1 MTFENP
7 VDFRS
12 GSYEEDLEADCC
24 IWNECIDALRPLR
37 QAGEGVHS
45 DQFQA
50 GLGTLRL
57 ACAILLGVGGE
68 DVREGWIG
76 RQHWGRAGFGDRR
89 AKIVG
94 QGNDPIG
101 FLDFTSTIRT
111 VEQGI
116 PLVAI
121 GRVISNAMCVISHA
135 DAPIRAPKELEG
147 KVVAYA
153 PSESTGQM
161 LPALLQRSNVDVGKI
176 NVLNPA
182 TGAKNAVFLQ
192 GRADAIPAN
201 VNVQIAQLEEQ
212 GAKLH
217 YFLFSDFGV
226 EMMNNGIVANANWVQ
241 QNRDAAKAFVHAS
254 LEAFRASKEDPDKAI
269 DLLIKRVPQQARN
282 RTVLRRQ
289 LELTFP
295 TLETGNTK
303 GKPPGFMA
311 EQDWRAT
318 QDLLLKYGG
327 LSKSVELSKL
337 FTNELLE
344 A

>member
-1 MTFENP
+1 MKISKRTIVLGAAAFALSAP
-7 VDFRS
+7 FIRRAKASTPISFRLDWAVY
-12 GSYEEDLEADCC
+12 GSHAPFYLALEEKMYEKAGLDVS
-24 IWNECIDALRPLR
+24 I
-37 QAGEGVHS
+37 GEGQGSATV
-45 DQFQA
+45 
-50 GLGTLRL
+50 
-57 ACAILLGVGGE
+57 
-68 DVREGWIG
+68 
-76 RQHWGRAGFGDRR
+76 

-101 FLDFTSTIRT
+101 FIDFTSAIRAI
-111 VEQGI
+111 EQGI

-153 PSESTGQM
+153 PAESTGQM
-161 LPALLQRSNVDVGKI
+161 LPALLQRSNVDAGKI

-201 VNVQIAQLEEQ
+201 VNVQVAQLEDQ

-217 YFLFSDFGV
+217 YFLFNDFGV
-226 EMMNNGIVANANWVQ
+226 EMMNNGLVANANWVQ
-241 QNRDAAKAFVHAS
+241 QNRDAAKSFVRTS
-254 LEAFRASKEDPDKAI
+254 LDAFRASKENPDKAV
-269 DLLIKRVPQQARN
+269 DLLIKRLPQQARN
-282 RTVLRRQ
+282 RSVLRRQ

-295 TLETGNTK
+295 TLDTRNTK

-311 EQDWRAT
+311 EQDWRET
-318 QDLLLKYGG
+318 QDLLLKYGS
-327 LSKSVELSKL
+327 LPKAVQLNKL
-337 FTNELLE
+337 YTNELLE
-344 A
+344 V

>member
-1 MTFENP
+1 MKKISRRTVVFGASALALCGP
-7 VDFRS
+7 FVARAKASTPISFRLDWAIY
-12 GSYEEDLEADCC
+12 GSHAPFYLALGEKMYEKAGLDVS
-24 IWNECIDALRPLR
+24 I
-37 QAGEGVHS
+37 GEGQGSATV
-45 DQFQA
+45 
-50 GLGTLRL
+50 
-57 ACAILLGVGGE
+57 
-68 DVREGWIG
+68 
-76 RQHWGRAGFGDRR
+76 

-101 FLDFTSTIRT
+101 FLDFTSTIRA

-161 LPALLQRSNVDVGKI
+161 LPALLQRSNVDAGKI

-254 LEAFRASKEDPDKAI
+254 LEAFKASRADPDKAI

-282 RTVLRRQ
+282 RSVLRRQ

-295 TLETGNTK
+295 TLETRNTK
-303 GKPPGFMA
+303 GRPPGFMA
-311 EQDWRAT
+311 EQDWRET

-327 LSKSVELSKL
+327 LSKPVALSKL
-337 FTNELLE
+337 YTNELLGF
-344 A
+344 

>member
-1 MTFENP
+1 MKKISRRTVVFGTSALTLCGP
-7 VDFRS
+7 CVRRAKASTPISFRLDWAIY
-12 GSYEEDLEADCC
+12 GSHAPFYLALGEKMYEKAGLDVS
-24 IWNECIDALRPLR
+24 I
-37 QAGEGVHS
+37 GEGQGSATV
-45 DQFQA
+45 
-50 GLGTLRL
+50 
-57 ACAILLGVGGE
+57 
-68 DVREGWIG
+68 
-76 RQHWGRAGFGDRR
+76 

-101 FLDFTSTIRT
+101 FLDFTSTIRA

-161 LPALLQRSNVDVGKI
+161 LPALLQRSNVDVGKV

-269 DLLIKRVPQQARN
+269 DLLIKQVPQQARN

-327 LSKSVELSKL
+327 LSKPVELSKL

>member
-1 MTFENP
+1 MKISKRTIVLGAGAFVLSAP
-7 VDFRS
+7 
-12 GSYEEDLEADCC
+12 
-24 IWNECIDALRPLR
+24 IIR
-37 QAGEGVHS
+37 QAKASTQISFRLDWAVYGSHAPFYLALEEKMYEKAGLDVSIGEGQGSATV
-45 DQFQA
+45 
-50 GLGTLRL
+50 
-57 ACAILLGVGGE
+57 
-68 DVREGWIG
+68 
-76 RQHWGRAGFGDRR
+76 

-101 FLDFTSTIRT
+101 FIDFTSAIRAI
-111 VEQGI
+111 EQGI

-153 PSESTGQM
+153 PAESTGQM
-161 LPALLQRSNVDVGKI
+161 LPALLQRSNVDAGKI

-201 VNVQIAQLEEQ
+201 VNVQVAQLEEQ

-217 YFLFSDFGV
+217 YFLFNDFGI
-226 EMMNNGIVANANWVQ
+226 EMMNNGLVANINWVQ
-241 QNRDAAKAFVHAS
+241 QNRDAAKAFVRTS
-254 LEAFRASKEDPDKAI
+254 LDAIRASKENPDKAV
-269 DLLIKRVPQQARN
+269 DLLVKRVPQQARN
-282 RTVLRRQ
+282 RRVLRRQ

-295 TLETGNTK
+295 TLDTRNTK

-311 EQDWRAT
+311 EQDWRET

-327 LSKSVELSKL
+327 LPKAVQLNKL
-337 FTNELLE
+337 YTNELLE
-344 A
+344 I

>member
-1 MTFENP
+1 MKKISRRTVVFGTSALTLCGP
-7 VDFRS
+7 CVRRAKASTPISFRLDWAIY
-12 GSYEEDLEADCC
+12 GSHAPFYLALGEKMYEKAGLDVS
-24 IWNECIDALRPLR
+24 I
-37 QAGEGVHS
+37 GEGQGSATV
-45 DQFQA
+45 
-50 GLGTLRL
+50 
-57 ACAILLGVGGE
+57 
-68 DVREGWIG
+68 
-76 RQHWGRAGFGDRR
+76 

-101 FLDFTSTIRT
+101 FLDFTSTIRA

-161 LPALLQRSNVDVGKI
+161 LPALLQRSNVDVGKV

-217 YFLFSDFGV
+217 YFLFSDFGI

-254 LEAFRASKEDPDKAI
+254 LEAFRASREDPDKAI

-303 GKPPGFMA
+303 GKRPGFMA

-327 LSKSVELSKL
+327 LSKPVELSKL

>member
-1 MTFENP
+1 MKKISRRTAALGAGAL
-7 VDFRS
+7 VLS
-12 GSYEEDLEADCC
+12 G
-24 IWNECIDALRPLR
+24 PLIR
-37 QAGEGVHS
+37 QAKASTPISFRLDWAIYGSHAPFYMALEEGMYERAGLDVSIGEGQGSATV
-45 DQFQA
+45 
-50 GLGTLRL
+50 
-57 ACAILLGVGGE
+57 
-68 DVREGWIG
+68 
-76 RQHWGRAGFGDRR
+76 

-101 FLDFTSTIRT
+101 FLDFTSTIRA

-121 GRVISNAMCVISHA
+121 GRVISNVMCVISRA
-135 DAPIRAPKELEG
+135 DAPIRSPKELEG
-147 KVVAYA
+147 KIVAYA
-153 PSESTGQM
+153 PAESTGQM
-161 LPALLQRSNVDVGKI
+161 LPALLQRSNVDAGKI

-182 TGAKNAVFLQ
+182 TGAKNAMLLQ

-217 YFLFSDFGV
+217 HFLFSDFGV

-241 QNRDAAKAFVHAS
+241 QNHDAAKAFIRTS
-254 LEAFRASKEDPDKAI
+254 LNAFMASKKDPDKAV

-282 RTVLRRQ
+282 RSVLRRQ

-295 TLETGNTK
+295 CLETRNTN
-303 GKPPGFMA
+303 GKPLGFMA
-311 EQDWRAT
+311 EQDWRET

-327 LSKSVELSKL
+327 LPRAVELSKL
-337 FTNELLE
+337 YTNQLVEV
-344 A
+344 